1 MATRR
6 GNNEGSIYQRKNGKW
21 QAQVSIDGRRIGK
34 TLKTKLECQE
44 WVRLLERQKVKG
56 LSFSAASATAKDYLE
71 EWLVHIKPNL
81 RDKSW
86 RQYRGILQNHV
97 IPKIGAI
104 KMIDLASWQ
113 IQSFYSWQ
121 LSQGVG
127 ERTVQLTHTVL
138 HKAFQDAKQHG
149 MLSTNPFTLV
159 SRPRVEKK
167 EMKFLT
173 DVEVKHLL
181 IAVQGNRNEALYQL
195 AVTTGMRQGEL
206 LGQKWS
212 DIDWASSTTHVK
224 RQLVRITGKGLVLTQ
239 PKTRRS
245 IRTVQLGPD
254 TLRKLM
260 ELRNSHEVE
269 FGRPASHE
277 DFVFQT
283 RIQTPIDPRR
293 LWGEFKDILG
303 TAGLRDI
310 RFHDLRHTAASLM
323 LSSGM
328 AVIRVSQQL
337 GHSKPSTTLD
347 SYGHLIPGFDKGAG
361 ARIDQLVNPIA
372 TQLQLAEEFS
382 DVALVND
389 SDIRKIYP

>member
-1 MATRR
+1 MASRR

-44 WVRLLERQKVKG
+44 WVRQMETQKDKG

-71 EWLVHIKPNL
+71 EWLAHIKPNL

-86 RQYRGILQNHV
+86 RQYRGIVHNHV
-97 IPKIGAI
+97 IPKIGSI
-104 KMIDLASWQ
+104 KMIDLAAWQ

-121 LSQGVG
+121 LSQGTG
-127 ERTVQLTHTVL
+127 KRTVQLTHTVL
-138 HKAFQDAKQHG
+138 HKAFQDAKRHG
-149 MLSTNPFTLV
+149 MLATNPFTLV
-159 SRPRVEKK
+159 ARPRVEKK

-173 DVEVKHLL
+173 DVEVRQLL

-212 DIDWASSTTHVK
+212 DIDWATSTTHVK

-239 PKTRRS
+239 PKTHRS

-260 ELRNSHEVE
+260 EHRNSQEVE
-269 FGRPASHE
+269 FGRPVSQE
-277 DFVFQT
+277 DFVFQS
-283 RIQTPIDPRR
+283 RVQTPIDPRR
-293 LWGEFKDILG
+293 LWGEFKEILR
-303 TAGLRDI
+303 TAGIKDV

-328 AVIRVSQQL
+328 AVIKVAQQL

-347 SYGHLIPGFDKGAG
+347 LYGHLIPGFDRDAG

-372 TQLQLAEEFS
+372 TQLQLVEEFS
-382 DVALVND
+382 DVDLVNVTD
-389 SDIRKIYP
+389 FPKIYP